1 MELIREIRDIDSD
14 KIIIN
19 VPKEFRKRRVEILVL
34 PLEELKKK
42 KAGPED
48 HENEEY
54 GASGLCGLWQDERS
68 PEEIVNDIYSN
79 RTGFG
84 NRQVDL

>member
-1 MELIREIRDIDSD
+1 MELIREIRDIESD

-19 VPKEFRKRRVEILVL
+19 IPKELRKRRVEILVL
-34 PLEELKKK
+34 PLEKLKKK
-42 KAGPED
+42 KTD
-48 HENEEY
+48 SEEQEKEEF

-68 PEEIVNDIYSN
+68 PEEIVNDIYSH

>member
-1 MELIREIRDIDSD
+1 MELIREVRDIDSD

-42 KAGPED
+42 KIGSED
-48 HENEEY
+48 HEKF